1 MSRLPLRLRLAL
13 VFGAAMAAVLAAA
26 GAFLYVRL
34 GDSLEEQLHESL
46 AARAQAVVAT
56 FRDGAGLAGD
66 EEEFAQVLGA
76 DGDVVAAS
84 PGFGG
89 EALISSAERARA
101 PVILARPDARL
112 LAVPAG
118 SRTVVVGGS
127 LEDRD
132 EALAGL
138 LAQLL
143 VGGPAALVLASLAGY
158 LLAGAALRPVEAMR
172 RRAGEISSET
182 PGSRLPL
189 PLARDE
195 IHRLGSTL
203 NAMLD
208 RLDAGLRR
216 ERRFVADASHEL
228 RTPLASL
235 QAELEL
241 ALRRPRS
248 GEELEYALRSAAE
261 EVDRL
266 VRLSEALL
274 VLATDD
280 EAGLPLRRTRF
291 AARSLLEEVAGR
303 FAGVEVG
310 AAEAGELEGDRLRLG
325 QALGNLVD
333 NGLRHGA
340 LPVLLDASADGS
352 SVVFSVADAG
362 PGFPPDFLA
371 HAFERFSRGDD
382 ARTTAGAGLGLALV
396 AAVARAHGG
405 EPFARNSP
413 GGGAETGM
421 VIPAE

>member
-13 VFGAAMAAVLAAA
+13 VFAAAMAIVLAAA

-34 GDSLEEQLHESL
+34 GDSLEEQLDASL
-46 AARAQAVVAT
+46 VARGEAVAAS
-56 FRDGAGLAGD
+56 FRIGGSLPGD
-66 EEEFAQVLGA
+66 EEEFAQVIAA
-76 DGDVVAAS
+76 DGRVVAAS
-84 PGFGG
+84 PGFDR
-89 EALISSAERARA
+89 EALISRAERARV
-101 PVILARPDARL
+101 PVFLARPDARL

-118 SRTVVVGGS
+118 ARTVVVGGS
-127 LEDRD
+127 LENRD

-143 VGGPAALVLASLAGY
+143 VGGPVALLLASVAGY

-172 RRAGEISSET
+172 RRASEISAET
-182 PGSRLPL
+182 SGSRLPL
-189 PLARDE
+189 PRARDE
-195 IHRLGSTL
+195 IHRLGATL

-235 QAELEL
+235 KAELEL

-248 GEELEYALRSAAE
+248 GEELVGALRSAAE

-274 VLATDD
+274 VLAEDD
-280 EAGLPLRRTRF
+280 EGRLPLRRTRF
-291 AARSLLEEVAGR
+291 AARDLLEEVAGR
-303 FAGVEVG
+303 FAAVEVG
-310 AAEAGELEGDRLRLG
+310 AAEAGELEADRLRLG

-333 NGLRHGA
+333 NALRHGSP
-340 LPVLLDASADGS
+340 PVRLLASEDGGS
-352 SVVFSVADAG
+352 LVFRVADAG
-362 PGFPPDFLA
+362 PGFPPGFLP
-371 HAFERFSRGDD
+371 HAFERFSRADD
-382 ARTTAGAGLGLALV
+382 ARTTTGAGLGLALV

-405 EPFARNSP
+405 EAFARNRP
-413 GGGAETGM
+413 GGGAEAGM
-421 VIPAE
+421 VIPTQ